1 MCICTLIAIL
11 LIVSAAVYVKG
22 YKHNQSIF
30 FLQILNLLGFIIMDE
45 HYFKA
50 IKLHNIEWIRLNFGN
65 IIGKAVK
72 VEYFESSSGN
82 FAYLAGDS
90 NIIRL
95 TGTTLVI
102 AAATALLSLSLRGL
116 WLVCKHTSFRH
127 NLQAQQFVLSRKR
140 FTYRF
145 LEFLYKTCMYPLL
158 FFSFVTFWNWNAM
171 VLTSHAH
178 FHNISRGLAVTLF
191 LTYLLVTFYQVWWE
205 TIAKVNKVENALEF
219 GSACIASLII
229 CGSIHSRVYLLLML
243 LFCFRAGV
251 YVMLRRVIL
260 RDFRNIEYLKLFST
274 AL

>member
-1 MCICTLIAIL
+1 M
-11 LIVSAAVYVKG
+11 
-22 YKHNQSIF
+22 F
-30 FLQILNLLGFIIMDE
+30 FLQTLSFLAFVIDDKEVVRTIYLYNMNVIYL
-45 HYFKA
+45 
-50 IKLHNIEWIRLNFGN
+50 RFGN
-65 IIGKAVK
+65 VLESKIPWD
-72 VEYFESSSGN
+72 YFESSSGN

-102 AAATALLSLSLRGL
+102 AAATALMSLSLRGL

-171 VLTSHAH
+171 VLTSHTH

-229 CGSIHSRVYLLLML
+229 CGSIHSRVYLLLTL

-251 YVMLRRVIL
+251 YVMLRRRIL
-260 RDFRNIEYLKLFST
+260 RDFRKIEYLKLLST
-274 AL
+274 LLEILALVCSVTDS